1 MRHLSSA
8 TATLGLAA
16 ASFATAC
23 SITDSSGLDFGE
35 TVVTTAISIDLR
47 DALGATPCSD
57 EKGALRSYVATVYDH
72 AGGTQIVTLPSSL
85 PTPCSVGI
93 SFRYITPE
101 HTYTADIDAYEARP
115 DEIEPLGGATSGS
128 RHMVPVGGGGGDI
141 IPPRWTSS
149 CGAATAKLHTNVRFS
164 DCSPLEDNGTSS
176 PVTAIVIDP
185 SAALGDLR
193 CASAGGEVT
202 SFDILPETAGLPSI
216 TGYPC
221 GTTPLTFNAGIEPGV
236 LYRFRLEARA
246 LAGGP
251 IVWGSSCFALAEDGL
266 TAEASCD
273 PIVST
278 GDIEVSIAS
287 LLESAGAKCGE
298 DVATYEAVLAKPAV
312 SVGPVACAEPAR
324 FGPLETG
331 SYSIDVRTF
340 NSKGEALQTA
350 TCEAMVAPGK
360 TAQATCQ

>member
-1 MRHLSSA
+1 MRHFSIA
-8 TATLGLAA
+8 TAMLGIAA
-16 ASFATAC
+16 ASLATAC
-23 SITDSSGLDFGE
+23 STTDSSGLDFGE
-35 TVVTTAISIDLR
+35 TVTTTAIFIDLR
-47 DALGATPCSD
+47 DALGATPCSN

-72 AGGTQIVTLPSSL
+72 AGGTNIVTLPSSL

-115 DEIEPLGGATSGS
+115 EEIVPLGGVTSGS
-128 RHMVPVGGGGGDI
+128 RHMVPVGGGDV

-149 CGAATAKLHTNVRFS
+149 CGAATAKLHTNVRFG
-164 DCSPLEDNGTSS
+164 DCSPLQDRGASNPT
-176 PVTAIVIDP
+176 TAIVIDP
-185 SAALGDLR
+185 SAALGALR
-193 CASAGGEVT
+193 CAAAGGQVV
-202 SFDILPETAGLPSI
+202 SFDITPETAGLPSI
-216 TGYPC
+216 TGIPC
-221 GTTPLTFNAGIEPGV
+221 GAPPLTFNAGIEPGV
-236 LYRFRLEARA
+236 LYRFRLDARA
-246 LAGGP
+246 ETGGP
-251 IVWGSSCFALAEDGL
+251 IVWGSACFALAEDGL

-298 DVATYEAVLAKPAV
+298 DVATYEAILAKPAV
-312 SVGPVACAEPAR
+312 SVGPVPCAEAAR

-331 SYSIDVRTF
+331 TYSIDVRTF
-340 NSKGEALQTA
+340 NAKGEALQNA
-350 TCEAMVAPGK
+350 TCEATVTPGK